1 MLGIRRRD
9 LISLIGGAAAWPL
22 SAHAQQGN
30 RVRTLELKDE
40 ITKKLVA
47 QQLAGF
53 AKFIER
59 VKA

>member
-1 MLGIRRRD
+1 MGTPGHKR
-9 LISLIGGAAAWPL
+9 LISLRADFPSVLGTVMQLQTVQFG
-22 SAHAQQGN
+22 
-30 RVRTLELKDE
+30 LKDE

>member
-1 MLGIRRRD
+1 MTIFKER
-9 LISLIGGAAAWPL
+9 SP
-22 SAHAQQGN
+22 
-30 RVRTLELKDE
+30 KDE